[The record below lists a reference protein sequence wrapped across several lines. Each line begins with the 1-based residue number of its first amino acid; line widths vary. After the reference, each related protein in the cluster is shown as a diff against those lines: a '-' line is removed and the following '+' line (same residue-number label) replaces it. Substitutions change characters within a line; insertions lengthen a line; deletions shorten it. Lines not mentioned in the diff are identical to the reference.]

1 MLLKGENK
9 IMVGKKRD
17 KRNEKPKCGL
27 FFKAKTIAKEIPW
40 NDIAYIIAPCVGKIA
55 AYAVTNAMYNGAVR
69 FGCCSTNTRIID
81 THGIAR
87 DNAVK
92 ALYGG
97 GSLAT
102 GGRGI
107 AGGEFVFSFVHS
119 TIENAVPIA
128 INTIVILK
136 NSGIK

>member
-1 MLLKGENK
+1 MKGKNK
-9 IMVGKKRD
+9 IMVGKKQD
-17 KRNEKPKCGL
+17 KGNEKPKYGL

-40 NDIAYIIAPCVGKIA
+40 NDLVCIIAPCVGKIA
-55 AYAVTNAMYNGAVR
+55 AYAVTNAMYNGAVS

-87 DNAVK
+87 DNAVL

-97 GSLAT
+97 GSLAA

-107 AGGEFVFSFVHS
+107 VGGEFVFSFVHS
-119 TIENAVPIA
+119 TIQNAVPIA
-128 INTIVILK
+128 INTIVILN
-136 NSGIK
+136 NSSIK

>member
-1 MLLKGENK
+1 MKGKNK
-9 IMVGKKRD
+9 IMIGQKQNKG
-17 KRNEKPKCGL
+17 NEKPKYGL

-40 NDIAYIIAPCVGKIA
+40 NDVVCIIAPCVGKIA
-55 AYAVTNAMYNGAVR
+55 AYAVTNAMYNGAVS

-128 INTIVILK
+128 INTIVMLN
-136 NSGIK
+136 NSSIK

>member
-1 MLLKGENK
+1 LKGKNK
-9 IMVGKKRD
+9 IMIGQKQNKG
-17 KRNEKPKCGL
+17 NEKPKYGL

-40 NDIAYIIAPCVGKIA
+40 NDVVCIIAPCVGKIA
-55 AYAVTNAMYNGAVR
+55 AYAVTNAMYNGAVS

-128 INTIVILK
+128 INTIVMLN
-136 NSGIK
+136 NSSIK

>member
-1 MLLKGENK
+1 MKGKNK
-9 IMVGKKRD
+9 IMIGQKQNKG
-17 KRNEKPKCGL
+17 NEKPKYGL

-40 NDIAYIIAPCVGKIA
+40 NDLVCIIAPCVGKIA

-128 INTIVILK
+128 INTIVMLN
-136 NSGIK
+136 NSSIK

>member
-1 MLLKGENK
+1 MKGKNK
-9 IMVGKKRD
+9 IMIGQKQNKG
-17 KRNEKPKCGL
+17 NEKPKYGL

-40 NDIAYIIAPCVGKIA
+40 NDLVCIIAPCVGKIA
-55 AYAVTNAMYNGAVR
+55 AYAVTNAMYNGAVS

-128 INTIVILK
+128 INTIVMLN
-136 NSGIK
+136 NSSIK